1 MVGMSRLSRT
11 CRRPD
16 PARIYSGCRERTHYT
31 LPVCSLGVLVPRR
44 EIRLLCFPLPTNPMV
59 YRKISEDL
67 KNRAII
73 LYDQGLIPDDIS
85 RLFGISTR
93 SLSRWKDNQLTYGSV
108 IPPPTYRS
116 GRPRILDAEQVLSI
130 SEQLERAPELYLDE
144 IQDWVALTME
154 IVISRSALTE
164 LIKDA
169 GFSYKMLHKA
179 AAERDEVARAEFRD
193 WARDYVTADMVV
205 TADESSKNDRT
216 IFRRWGRS
224 MKGTS
229 ADVRAGFN
237 RGERYSI
244 LAAISVNGYVATR
257 IVIGSVDSQEFFD
270 FIVSDVV
277 RAQSSV
283 LFTHS

>member
-1 MVGMSRLSRT
+1 
-11 CRRPD
+11 
-16 PARIYSGCRERTHYT
+16 
-31 LPVCSLGVLVPRR
+31 
-44 EIRLLCFPLPTNPMV
+44 
-59 YRKISEDL
+59 
-67 KNRAII
+67 
-73 LYDQGLIPDDIS
+73 
-85 RLFGISTR
+85 
-93 SLSRWKDNQLTYGSV
+93 
-108 IPPPTYRS
+108 
-116 GRPRILDAEQVLSI
+116 
-130 SEQLERAPELYLDE
+130 
-144 IQDWVALTME
+144 ME

-179 AAERDEVARAEFRD
+179 AAERDEVARAEFQD
-193 WARDYVTADMVV
+193 WAQDYVTADMVV

-229 ADVRAGFN
+229 ADVCAGFN
-237 RGERYSI
+237 RGEHYSI
-244 LAAISVNGYVATR
+244 LAAISVNGYIVTQ